1 MANVNGIDLE
11 EFIEETM
18 HKVMNGVRKVTEKV
32 GLQDEN
38 GNFIAGI
45 NIGRKDTSVDFD
57 VALTVSQD
65 AKGGGGLK
73 IAVLVLEGTVTTA
86 TQSVHRIKFSVP
98 VTFASQLESRD
109 GSDRSYSPRARSVV

>member
-65 AKGGGGLK
+65 AKGGGRSQDCRSRIRRYCDDRNTVRPSHK
-73 IAVLVLEGTVTTA
+73 ILCPSNL
-86 TQSVHRIKFSVP
+86 R
-98 VTFASQLESRD
+98 
-109 GSDRSYSPRARSVV
+109 